1 MFQNQ
6 NQAQMNNNMN
16 IMTNMNN
23 NMNNNNT
30 NMNNMNNNNMNNN
43 NMNNNMNMNISPYM
57 QQVQSVLSQIVPNG
71 QTYNLDMGNSKNM
84 LLSLIHSSIKILDHP
99 HPLYSCLTPQ
109 RAQYSQSWTCRKC
122 GCNYTYNIPS
132 FYCTAC
138 DFDLCQKCLIQYQL
152 YQIELYDYK
161 NNSNNFN
168 DIMINPNDPNLR
180 SNIHNH
186 SMKLIQVINYN
197 ANKYNICCLKCKN
210 KINSGD
216 NFFYCSLCNFFVC
229 NNCFNNSQNSQQ
241 QMNQQIQPF
250 NNQMNQMNNQM
261 NMPNQGQNQFQ
272 NQNPQMSFMPNQQ
285 NQNQGFNPN
294 QNNQGYDPNQ
304 NQGYNPNQNNQGYN
318 PNQNQGYISNNLDEN
333 KFMYKG
339 NILMFMIILIKII
352 KDIILIL
359 IQIQTKNNLKI
370 KMINKVEIIC
380 LRIKCN
386 NKYMTYL
393 IKLIIL
399 N

>member
-23 NMNNNNT
+23 NMNNNNI
-30 NMNNMNNNNMNNN
+30 NMNND
-43 NMNNNMNMNISPYM
+43 NMNNNMNMNISPHM

-197 ANKYNICCLKCKN
+197 ANKYNICCLICKN

-272 NQNPQMSFMPNQQ
+272 NQNPQISFMPNHQ
-285 NQNQGFNPN
+285 NPNQGFNPN
-294 QNNQGYDPNQ
+294 QNNQGYDPNQNNQGFNLNQGYDPNQ

-318 PNQNQGYISNNLDEN
+318 PNQNNQGYNPSQNQGYNPNQNNQGYNSNPNPNPNQEQSKN
-333 KFMYKG
+333 KDDQQG
-339 NILMFMIILIKII
+339 R
-352 KDIILIL
+352 D
-359 IQIQTKNNLKI
+359 
-370 KMINKVEIIC
+370 
-380 LRIKCN
+380 
-386 NKYMTYL
+386 YMSSDQMQ
-393 IKLIIL
+393 
-399 N
+399 

>member
-23 NMNNNNT
+23 NMNNNNI

-43 NMNNNMNMNISPYM
+43 NMNNNMNMNISPHM

-250 NNQMNQMNNQM
+250 NNQMNQMN
-261 NMPNQGQNQFQ
+261 MPNQGQNQFQ

-285 NQNQGFNPN
+285 NPNQGFNPN
-294 QNNQGYDPNQ
+294 QNNQGYNLNQNNQGFNPNQ

-318 PNQNQGYISNNLDEN
+318 PNQNQGYGPNQNQGYNPNQNNQGYNSNPNPNPNQEQSKN
-333 KFMYKG
+333 KDDQQG
-339 NILMFMIILIKII
+339 R
-352 KDIILIL
+352 D
-359 IQIQTKNNLKI
+359 
-370 KMINKVEIIC
+370 
-380 LRIKCN
+380 
-386 NKYMTYL
+386 YMSSDQMQ
-393 IKLIIL
+393 
-399 N
+399 

>member
-43 NMNNNMNMNISPYM
+43 NMNNNMNMNISPHM

-197 ANKYNICCLKCKN
+197 ANKYNICCLICKN

-272 NQNPQMSFMPNQQ
+272 NQNPQMPFMPNQQ
-285 NQNQGFNPN
+285 NPNQGFNPN
-294 QNNQGYDPNQ
+294 QNNQGYDPNQNNQGFNPNQGYDPNQ

-318 PNQNQGYISNNLDEN
+318 PNQNNQGYNSNQNNQGYNSNQNNQGYNSNPNPNPNQEQSKN
-333 KFMYKG
+333 KDDQQG
-339 NILMFMIILIKII
+339 R
-352 KDIILIL
+352 D
-359 IQIQTKNNLKI
+359 
-370 KMINKVEIIC
+370 
-380 LRIKCN
+380 
-386 NKYMTYL
+386 YMSSDQMQ
-393 IKLIIL
+393 
-399 N
+399 

>member
-1 MFQNQ
+1 MFQNK
-6 NQAQMNNNMN
+6 NQAQMNNNIN

-23 NMNNNNT
+23 NINNNNI
-30 NMNNMNNNNMNNN
+30 NMNNMNNNMNNN
-43 NMNNNMNMNISPYM
+43 NMNNNMNMNISPHM

-122 GCNYTYNIPS
+122 GCNYTYNTPS

-272 NQNPQMSFMPNQQ
+272 NQNPQMPFMPNQQ
-285 NQNQGFNPN
+285 NPNQGFNPN
-294 QNNQGYDPNQ
+294 QNNQGYDPIQNNQGFNPNQGYDPNQ

-318 PNQNQGYISNNLDEN
+318 SNQNNQRYNSNPNPNPNQEQSKNKDDQQGRD
-333 KFMYKG
+333 
-339 NILMFMIILIKII
+339 
-352 KDIILIL
+352 
-359 IQIQTKNNLKI
+359 
-370 KMINKVEIIC
+370 
-380 LRIKCN
+380 
-386 NKYMTYL
+386 YMSSDQMQ
-393 IKLIIL
+393 
-399 N
+399 

>member
-1 MFQNQ
+1 
-6 NQAQMNNNMN
+6 
-16 IMTNMNN
+16 MNN
-23 NMNNNNT
+23 NMNNNNI

-43 NMNNNMNMNISPYM
+43 NMNNNNMNMNISPHM

-71 QTYNLDMGNSKNM
+71 QTYNLDMGNTKNM

-122 GCNYTYNIPS
+122 GCNYTYNTPS

-250 NNQMNQMNNQM
+250 NNQMN
-261 NMPNQGQNQFQ
+261 MPNQGQNQFQ
-272 NQNPQMSFMPNQQ
+272 NQNPQMPFMPNQQ
-285 NQNQGFNPN
+285 NPNQGFNPN

-304 NQGYNPNQNNQGYN
+304 NNQGFNPNQGYNPNQNNQGYN
-318 PNQNQGYISNNLDEN
+318 SNPNPNPNQEQSKNKDDQQGRD
-333 KFMYKG
+333 
-339 NILMFMIILIKII
+339 
-352 KDIILIL
+352 
-359 IQIQTKNNLKI
+359 
-370 KMINKVEIIC
+370 
-380 LRIKCN
+380 
-386 NKYMTYL
+386 YMSSDQMQ
-393 IKLIIL
+393 
-399 N
+399 

>member
-23 NMNNNNT
+23 NMNNNNI
-30 NMNNMNNNNMNNN
+30 
-43 NMNNNMNMNISPYM
+43 NMNNNMNMNISPHM

-122 GCNYTYNIPS
+122 GCNYTYNTPS

-210 KINSGD
+210 KNNSGD

-250 NNQMNQMNNQM
+250 NNQMNQMNMPNQMGMFNQIGMQNNNNQM
-261 NMPNQGQNQFQ
+261 NMQGQ
-272 NQNPQMSFMPNQQ
+272 MGM
-285 NQNQGFNPN
+285 QNQGMGFMPGF
-294 QNNQGYDPNQ
+294 GY
-304 NQGYNPNQNNQGYN
+304 
-318 PNQNQGYISNNLDEN
+318 
-333 KFMYKG
+333 
-339 NILMFMIILIKII
+339 
-352 KDIILIL
+352 
-359 IQIQTKNNLKI
+359 
-370 KMINKVEIIC
+370 
-380 LRIKCN
+380 
-386 NKYMTYL
+386 
-393 IKLIIL
+393 
-399 N
+399 